1 MLDGGEAES
10 YKRNRYSSSSTIS
23 EWKESFIRKSLPT
36 LILASPFT
44 EEEKIFFFFYI
55 FRAEGEFHYAKQTQW
70 TSWITNKCS
79 SSSTLSECKGSFIRK
94 SLPAQIL
101 APPLTEEEIIF
112 FFFYNLWLEREFHDA
127 IQSPFISFLYENT
140 KLRLL
145 LGYLI
150 SEFRS
155 LKYPTKVLLSIFDY
169 LQYLGTSRYF

>member
-1 MLDGGEAES
+1 MEE
-10 YKRNRYSSSSTIS
+10 N
-23 EWKESFIRKSLPT
+23 FIRKLPT

-101 APPLTEEEIIF
+101 ASPLTEEEIIF
-112 FFFYNLWLEREFHDA
+112 VFFYILRLEREFHYA
-127 IQSPFISFLYENT
+127 KQTQSTSWITNYNSLTDVEEELFFFFCM
-140 KLRLL
+140 LRMKGEFYYKRKMNILL
-145 LGYLI
+145 LLHSQSAGGD
-150 SEFRS
+150 S
-155 LKYPTKVLLSIFDY
+155 LENLFPPWY
-169 LQYLGTSRYF
+169 